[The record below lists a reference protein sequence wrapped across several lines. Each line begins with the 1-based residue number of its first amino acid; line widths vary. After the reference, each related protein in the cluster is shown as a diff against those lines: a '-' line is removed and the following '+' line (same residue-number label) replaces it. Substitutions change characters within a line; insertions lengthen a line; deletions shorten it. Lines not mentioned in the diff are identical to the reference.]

1 MNTKLKIVSIALA
14 AVLLSA
20 CADDGDT
27 GPAGP
32 AGAQGP
38 AGATGSDGVDGSD
51 GADGSDGSDG
61 AAGPSGGF
69 GAFNVTVTNLTH
81 GQPMAPS
88 AIVVHEPGYNMFVS
102 GQPASLGLEGLA
114 EGGSP
119 AMVLSEAQ
127 DAIQYLDAVS
137 TAGINGPGNTTEVMT
152 VLVPELDLDNVRLS
166 VATMLVDTNDAFAG
180 FNAVDISNMA
190 VGDSMTFIA
199 PAWDAGTEA
208 NTETA
213 ATMPGPAAG
222 AAGGGGAAAG
232 FDAARD
238 DIVDAVRIHAG
249 VVTNENAM
257 DASME
262 GLSTSVLNQSD
273 KFDNPTARVVISRTR

>member
-1 MNTKLKIVSIALA
+1 MKNTKLKILAVALA
-14 AVLLSA
+14 ATLLTA
-20 CADDGDT
+20 CSGDDGDMGLVGAT

-32 AGAQGP
+32 TGPQGPDGGTGGEGP
-38 AGATGSDGVDGSD
+38 AGPQ
-51 GADGSDGSDG
+51 
-61 AAGPSGGF
+61 GPTGGF
-69 GAFNVTVTNLTH
+69 GAFNITVTNLTH

-88 AIVVHEPGYNMFVS
+88 AIIVHEPGYYAFAS
-102 GQPASLGLEGLA
+102 GMPASLGLESLA

-119 AMVLSEAQ
+119 AMLISEAQ
-127 DAIQYLDAVS
+127 DAVQFLDAVAS
-137 TAGINGPGNTTEVMT
+137 VGINGPGMTTDVTT

-166 VATMLVDTNDAFAG
+166 VTTMLVDTNDAFAG
-180 FNAVDISNMA
+180 INAKDISNMA
-190 VGDSMTFIA
+190 VGESMMFIA

-213 ATMPGPAAG
+213 DTMPGPAAG

-249 VVTNENAM
+249 VVTSMNAA
-257 DASME
+257 DPSME
-262 GLSTSVLNQSD
+262 GLASSVLNQSD
-273 KFDNPTARVVISRTR
+273 KFDNPTARIIITRTR